1 MGQTNR
7 DAAAQRE
14 LTALE
19 YARGRDVT
27 LDWVYRLARQGKI
40 PGARRKDGQWAIP
53 VEALHEAAR
62 AG

>member
-1 MGQTNR
+1 MRHINK
-7 DAAAQRE
+7 AAETPRE

-19 YARGRDVT
+19 YARERDVT

-40 PGARRKDGQWAIP
+40 PGARRIDGQWAIP
-53 VEALHEAAR
+53 VEALHEAVR